1 MNYTMKKLFN
11 ILPILSLVAMFA
23 VGCKKDA
30 KPVAVVPDDPK
41 PVLNFTYTK
50 PDTTKFLEYQFTS
63 TLQNAKD
70 ILWQFGDDSTS
81 VEQNPFHKYVYEGKY
96 YVTLTTRNSQ
106 GYTAQQ
112 EILLNVVDP
121 NNDLSKVGPNYFL
134 TVGGTFSVSRDNG
147 GGPNANEG
155 SKKVVD
161 GDPNTKFFQS
171 GFAGDLVMTFKLDT
185 PKLAGAY
192 TLTSAND
199 SDDRD
204 PKAWVVDGSEDGIK
218 WIQLDSKNN
227 PLDDPATGKHYN
239 EVFPNRFMRRIFQ
252 FNNNVAYQWYRIKI
266 KGNNNSRDFQ
276 LAEWSVN
283 QKQPNKK

>member
-1 MNYTMKKLFN
+1 M
-11 ILPILSLVAMFA
+11 
-23 VGCKKDA
+23 
-30 KPVAVVPDDPK
+30 
-41 PVLNFTYTK
+41 
-50 PDTTKFLEYQFTS
+50 
-63 TLQNAKD
+63 
-70 ILWQFGDDSTS
+70 
-81 VEQNPFHKYVYEGKY
+81 
-96 YVTLTTRNSQ
+96 
-106 GYTAQQ
+106 
-112 EILLNVVDP
+112 LNVVDP

-204 PKAWVVDGSEDGIK
+204 PKSWVLEGSEDNIK
-218 WIQLDSKNN
+218 WIQLDSKSN
-227 PLDDPATGKHYN
+227 PIYDPATGQTYN
-239 EVFPNRFMRRIFQ
+239 EVFPKRFMRRIFQ

-266 KGNNNSRDFQ
+266 KGNNNARDFQ